1 MAQRPLSHPSLTV
14 LSDKGQGPSHSA
26 ASTGEVGAG
35 AGAGRS
41 VSPDDTSTEKNA
53 PDERHYS
60 LQQWQRKLDSKGV
73 GLGGVWE
80 GVNIIKTYYMK
91 LSKNK
96 QQFKRETMI

>member
-35 AGAGRS
+35 AGAGSS
-41 VSPDDTSTEKNA
+41 VSSEDTSKEKNV

-60 LQQWQRKLDSKGV
+60 LQQWQRKLDWKG
-73 GLGGVWE
+73 GGFGRSLGG
-80 GVNIIKTYYMK
+80 
-91 LSKNK
+91 SKYN
-96 QQFKRETMI
+96 

>member
-35 AGAGRS
+35 AGAGSS
-41 VSPDDTSTEKNA
+41 VSSDDTSWRRMCLMSSIIHHNNGNA
-53 PDERHYS
+53 NKTGR
-60 LQQWQRKLDSKGV
+60 GV

-80 GVNIIKTYYMK
+80 GVNIIKTHYMK
-91 LSKNK
+91 L
-96 QQFKRETMI
+96 KRTNNNLKEKL